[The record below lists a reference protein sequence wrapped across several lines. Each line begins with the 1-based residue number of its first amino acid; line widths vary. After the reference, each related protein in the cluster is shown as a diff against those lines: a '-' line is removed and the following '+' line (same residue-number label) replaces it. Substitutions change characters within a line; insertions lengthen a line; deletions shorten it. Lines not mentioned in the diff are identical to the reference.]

1 MLELINIRGGI
12 MRFATIFML
21 VILFIPVIGVLL
33 YTALN
38 PRDAALWGKRWQFK
52 NEDLEPSDEVIK
64 YNRIMSIIML
74 IVIIILLVIT
84 IIRL

>member
-1 MLELINIRGGI
+1 
-12 MRFATIFML
+12 MRFATALIY
-21 VILFIPVIGVLL
+21 VILFIPIIGVLL
-33 YTALN
+33 YTVLN

-64 YNRIMSIIML
+64 YNRVTSIIVL
-74 IVIIILLVIT
+74 IIVVIILVVA